1 MTALSALGEDTKEQ
15 KMKRLISAVAVAAVA
30 IMAFASVA
38 SASVAPRVHEPH
50 TLTATTVYN
59 GVSYVHKYKVTTT
72 SWKDRSFTGVA
83 AAGSVTP
90 GETVNGTLN
99 GPNITING
107 SYPNGY
113 TWSYSGPLAGGSG
126 SDSMGQ
132 HWNISF
138 NTDLHFTTITPYH
151 VNNNDAEW
159 GPDSCSGLHTVMSGM
174 NASTTDEFTC
184 TSTTGKALTGLKPLE
199 HVTLATVGGW
209 GSDYAPATTDAN
221 GNDASG
227 FHYGYLA
234 KSLNG
239 IVSLNG
245 KSITAVAAY

>member
-1 MTALSALGEDTKEQ
+1 
-15 KMKRLISAVAVAAVA
+15 MKRLISAVAVAAVA

-38 SASVAPRVHEPH
+38 SANVAPRFHQPH

-72 SWKDRSFTGVA
+72 SWKNRSFTGVA

-90 GETVNGTLN
+90 ARRERTLN

-113 TWSYSGPLAGGSG
+113 TWSYSGPLAGGTG

-138 NTDLHFTTITPYH
+138 NTDLHSRPSPPTTSTTTTRSGAPTRAVACTP
-151 VNNNDAEW
+151 
-159 GPDSCSGLHTVMSGM
+159 SISGM

-184 TSTTGKALTGLKPLE
+184 TSTTGKALAGLKPLE

-209 GSDYAPATTDAN
+209 GSDYAPAATTPMATTPAASTMATSPRASTGSSRSTASRSRHSPRTN
-221 GNDASG
+221 GG
-227 FHYGYLA
+227 
-234 KSLNG
+234 
-239 IVSLNG
+239 
-245 KSITAVAAY
+245 